1 MSSLKTCPT
10 KNGKDF
16 YTVDPKNPNL
26 CVHPS
31 MQCSLGTDP
40 QSYNGIPAESC
51 YDAFGNVKPAFVP
64 PSGSGSGI
72 GGSSGKHKKSILKD
86 QCSPLMPF
94 GGDSRSK
101 PKIVLDIENLQKQEM
116 KILQEMKKDTDIS
129 TGAVKDKGKMK
140 SLLAQLKTMQDARV
154 RLLQQLTYTASTTQC
169 TLSGDRRALQDQ
181 IAMLYVAEDQLKTL
195 EMQTQEIIN
204 ARTDKHRMVQITNYE
219 YNRFS
224 SHAGIFKTI
233 AFCSLFILGGVY
245 LNGIGWTVV
254 GNTVIIL
261 SIAVAVFL
269 TIKRI
274 WWNYYR
280 NPMNWNQ
287 FEWQEKTPGG
297 HQPSVWE
304 VDKKFFEKGYNQAK
318 SEFHKVEKDTK
329 GAYNKVKKETDKA
342 YKGLTK
348 DISQSMS
355 HLANKKGSLATES
368 FAPYN

>member
-1 MSSLKTCPT
+1 MSSLKCPT

-16 YTVDPKNPNL
+16 YTYDKKKNL

-31 MQCSLGTDP
+31 MQCSLGTDSVKY
-40 QSYNGIPAESC
+40 QGKQVGTCYTTNGKVNPTTDPTKWHIYGLP
-51 YDAFGNVKPAFVP
+51 D
-64 PSGSGSGI
+64 
-72 GGSSGKHKKSILKD
+72 SSTKHKKSILKD

-116 KILQEMKKDTDIS
+116 KILQEMKKDTNIS

-304 VDKKFFEKGYNQAK
+304 VDKKFFERGYNQAK

-348 DISQSMS
+348 DLNKDLTGMGS
-355 HLANKKGSLATES
+355 KKGMLATES